1 MTLQQLSKPLSPQTF
16 PGKIF
21 RLDNG
26 LTVIHQYLAATPV
39 VVVDVW
45 VRAGTRAEPAA
56 WSGMAHFLEHM
67 IFKGSKRV
75 SPGAFDW
82 TIENTGGTTNAATSH
97 DYAHFFISTAAQY
110 LPDVLPDF
118 ADILL
123 NAAIPD
129 EEFVRERDVV
139 IEEIRSCNDDP
150 DWLGFQA
157 LCDSIYQCHAYGR
170 PILGTE
176 EQVRERSPNQMR
188 CFHRTH
194 YQPENMTVAI
204 VGGVEQEAALSLVSQ
219 CFSNFSVRSECPPSP
234 IEAEPPL
241 TEIRR
246 TELRLPRLEQARLLM
261 AWTAAG
267 VEQLTDAFGL
277 DMLSAVLACGRSSRL
292 VRELREERQLVLDI
306 ASDFSLQQDS
316 SLFTITAWLD
326 PQDLEEVESII
337 GDRLAQLQ
345 QMPVTAAELNRCKR
359 LLCNDYAFSTETPS
373 QLAGLYGYYNTIAS
387 AELAVRYPTDIQNLQ
402 AADLQRLASQ
412 YLSPE
417 RYAIALMKPLNGK
430 Y

>member
-1 MTLQQLSKPLSPQTF
+1 MQQLSQLLNPPTF

-21 RLDNG
+21 TLDSG

-45 VRAGTRAEPAA
+45 VGAGASVEPAE

-75 SPGAFDW
+75 APGEFDS

-97 DYAHFFISTAAQY
+97 DYAHFFFSTAAQY
-110 LPDVLPDF
+110 LPDVLPAF

-123 NAAIPD
+123 QAAIPD

-157 LCDSIYQCHAYGR
+157 LCDSVYQCHVYGR
-170 PILGTE
+170 SILGTE
-176 EQVRERSPNQMR
+176 EQVRARSPNQMR

-204 VGGVEQEAALSLVSQ
+204 VGGIEQEMALSLVNQ
-219 CFSNFSVRSECPPSP
+219 CFSTFSVRSECPPNFV
-234 IEAEPPL
+234 EAEPPL

-246 TELRLPRLEQARLLM
+246 TELRLPRLEHARLLM

-267 VEQLTDAFGL
+267 VEQLAEGFGL
-277 DMLSAVLACGRSSRL
+277 DILSTLLACGRSSRL

-306 ASDFSLQQDS
+306 ASEFSLQRDS

-326 PQDLEEVESII
+326 PENLEEAEEII
-337 GDRLAQLQ
+337 RDRLSQLQ
-345 QMPVTAAELNRCKR
+345 HAPITAAELNRCQR

-387 AELAVRYPTDIQNLQ
+387 AELAALYPAYIQHLQ
-402 AADLQRLASQ
+402 PSDLQQIARQ
-412 YLSPE
+412 YLCPDK
-417 RYAIALMKPLNGK
+417 YAVTVMKPL
-430 Y
+430 